1 MSVLADVPVER
12 ITARAAQV
20 DMGRSMLAVIGGL
33 LYLVGYLPSRAVR
46 ALAWMCSAIAVGW
59 VEGRTPVKPGG
70 GTDG

>member
-1 MSVLADVPVER
+1 MTVLARVPVEK
-12 ITARAAQV
+12 ISDRAAQI

-46 ALAWMCSAIAVGW
+46 ALAWMGSAIATGW
-59 VEGRTPVKPGG
+59 VEGRDPVKSDG

>member
-1 MSVLADVPVER
+1 MSVLTHVPVEK
-12 ITARAAQV
+12 ISARAARI

-46 ALAWMCSAIAVGW
+46 ALAWMGSAIVVGW
-59 VEGRTPVKPGG
+59 VEGRTPVKPDG